1 MPAFRHS
8 YFDDT
13 SLSEISAFTDIEM
26 EDEIWNFSNTRKQT
40 IVHVNIHGL
49 LLKLDEIRSRLA
61 GRSPPSIIDSLKVG

>member
-13 SLSEISAFTDIEM
+13 SLSDISAFTDIEM
-26 EDEIWNFSNTRKQT
+26 EDEIWNFSNIRKQT
-40 IVHVNIHGL
+40 IVHVNIHSL
-49 LLKLDEIRSRLA
+49 LPKLDEIRSRLA